1 MSVVVVGLN
10 HRTVSLDLLE
20 RMAVPEGRL
29 AKALHD
35 LRGREHVAEV
45 VVLSTCHRTE
55 VYVEAERFHGA
66 VQDIRHFLSEL
77 AFAPPEEFSDH
88 LYTYFDDAAA
98 SHLFAVA
105 AGLDSV
111 VVGESE
117 VLGQVRDA
125 WERARRPGRH
135 HRGEVG
141 LLDDE

>member
-10 HRTVSLDLLE
+10 HRTVPLDLLE

-29 AKALHD
+29 PKALHD

-55 VYVEAERFHGA
+55 VYVVAERFHGA

-77 AFAPPEEFSDH
+77 AFAPPEDFSDR

-98 SHLFAVA
+98 AHLFAVA
-105 AGLDSV
+105 AGLDS
-111 VVGESE
+111 GMLDMIRE
-117 VLGQVRDA
+117 GQLVKAR
-125 WERARRPGRH
+125 ERLQAC
-135 HRGEVG
+135 
-141 LLDDE
+141 LSSSSD